1 VTPGIDATLL
11 DPWPLWGIGLTLIAA
26 FFVAAELGYF
36 TYRRVR
42 RHPGDKSAN
51 DEVQVLSTALVL
63 LALLL
68 GFTFSMAL
76 SRYDERRGQVVQE
89 ANDIGTAWLRAGLY
103 DGDAAKQLQARLHAY
118 AKTRVAGSRA
128 GDTDGAYVDL
138 IVEGAE
144 LRNQIWAL
152 TAEVTA
158 PDRATPQAA
167 ALVAAVNAVLD
178 TATRREAAIAER
190 IPGQVWGLLII
201 YSVISAAL
209 LGYVFG
215 AYGSPHRITG
225 LVLFT
230 LLSMTL
236 VLIMDL
242 DRPQGGGVRVN
253 QQPLRDVIA
262 QTAPGNPAAA
272 DPALAAGTKR

>member
-1 VTPGIDATLL
+1 VTPGIEATLL
-11 DPWPLWGIGLTLIAA
+11 DSWPLWGIGLALILVLFLAS
-26 FFVAAELGYF
+26 ELGFFIYKS
-36 TYRRVR
+36 VR
-42 RHPGDKSAN
+42 HHPGDKSAN

-76 SRYDERRGQVVQE
+76 SRYDERRGQVIQE

-103 DGDAAKQLQARLHAY
+103 DSDAARQLQAKLHAY
-118 AKTRVAGSRA
+118 ARVRVADSIK
-128 GDTDGAYVDL
+128 GDNEGAYVDML
-138 IVEGAE
+138 LEGAQM
-144 LRNQIWAL
+144 RQQIWAL

-158 PDRATPQAA
+158 PERATPQAV
-167 ALVAAVNAVLD
+167 ALVAAINAVLD
-178 TATRREAAIAER
+178 TATHREAAIAER
-190 IPGQVWGLLII
+190 IPGQVMGLLII
-201 YSVISAAL
+201 YSVIAAAL

-236 VLIMDL
+236 GLIIDL
-242 DRPQGGGVRVN
+242 DRPQGGGVRVS
-253 QQPLRDVIA
+253 QQPMRDVIA
-262 QTAPGNPAAA
+262 QTAPMDSAPVSGIKP
-272 DPALAAGTKR
+272 

>member
-1 VTPGIDATLL
+1 MLL
-11 DPWPLWGIGLTLIAA
+11 DPWPLWGIGLALVTT
-26 FFVAAELGYF
+26 FFVASELGYF
-36 TYRRVR
+36 IYRKAWH
-42 RHPGDKSAN
+42 HPGDKNAN

-76 SRYDERRGQVVQE
+76 SRYDDRRIQVIQE

-103 DGDAAKQLQARLHAY
+103 DGDAARQLQATLHAY
-118 AKTRVAGSRA
+118 ARVRVADSMT
-128 GDTDGAYVDL
+128 GDSDGAYIDL
-138 IVEGAE
+138 LVEGGQ
-144 LRNQIWAL
+144 LRTQIWAL
-152 TAEVTA
+152 TAQVTA
-158 PDRATPQAA
+158 PERATPQAA
-167 ALVAAVNAVLD
+167 SLVAAVNAVLD

-190 IPGQVWGLLII
+190 IPGQVMGLLIV
-201 YSVISAAL
+201 YSTIAAAL

-236 VLIMDL
+236 VLIIDL
-242 DRPQGGGVRVN
+242 DRPQGGGVRVS
-253 QQPLRDVIA
+253 QQTMRDVIA
-262 QTAPGNPAAA
+262 QTVPADATPAAGSQ
-272 DPALAAGTKR
+272 P

>member
-1 VTPGIDATLL
+1 M
-11 DPWPLWGIGLTLIAA
+11 
-26 FFVAAELGYF
+26 
-36 TYRRVR
+36 
-42 RHPGDKSAN
+42 
-51 DEVQVLSTALVL
+51 QVLSTALVL

-76 SRYDERRGQVVQE
+76 SRYDERRVEVIQE

-103 DGDAAKQLQARLHAY
+103 DGDAARQLQETLHAY
-118 AKTRVAGSRA
+118 ALARIADSRI
-128 GDTDGAYVDL
+128 DDSEGAYVEL
-138 IVEGAE
+138 LVEGAR
-144 LRNQIWAL
+144 LRNQIWAQ
-152 TAEVTA
+152 TAAVTA
-158 PDRATPQAA
+158 PERATPQAVS
-167 ALVAAVNAVLD
+167 LVAAVNAVLD

-190 IPGQVWGLLII
+190 IPGQVMGLLIV
-201 YSVISAAL
+201 YSVIAAAL

-242 DRPQGGGVRVN
+242 DRPQGGGVRVS
-253 QQPLRDVIA
+253 QQPMRDVAA
-262 QTAPGNPAAA
+262 QTAPAAA
-272 DPALAAGTKR
+272 APSTGARP